1 MNITK
6 NIIAPLL
13 SVAAFTAFAALAPV
27 AARAADV
34 GGVKVEDK
42 AMVGGQELALN
53 GAGVRTRLVFKVY
66 VGALYLPQKTSNV
79 ADIVGKNQP
88 RRLTL
93 ILQRDISADQLL
105 EALRAGLAEN
115 NSQADLDR
123 IKGQVNEFSAI
134 FKTVGEARAGQVIHI
149 DYTPADGTRILLDG
163 ASKGTIAGEPFNKS
177 LLLTWLGDRPV
188 QESLKKAMLGT
199 Q

>member
-79 ADIVGKNQP
+79 ADIVG
-88 RRLTL
+88 
-93 ILQRDISADQLL
+93 
-105 EALRAGLAEN
+105 
-115 NSQADLDR
+115 
-123 IKGQVNEFSAI
+123 
-134 FKTVGEARAGQVIHI
+134 
-149 DYTPADGTRILLDG
+149 
-163 ASKGTIAGEPFNKS
+163 
-177 LLLTWLGDRPV
+177 
-188 QESLKKAMLGT
+188 
-199 Q
+199 